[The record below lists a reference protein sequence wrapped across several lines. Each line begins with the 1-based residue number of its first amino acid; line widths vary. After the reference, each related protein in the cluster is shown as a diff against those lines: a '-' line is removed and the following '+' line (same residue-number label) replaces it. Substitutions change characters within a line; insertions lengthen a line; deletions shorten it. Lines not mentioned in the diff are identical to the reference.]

1 MPKKSKFTKQYAK
14 LLEVLREVRLE
25 AALTQTEAGQSFG
38 AHASYISKCE
48 SGERRIDVIELAAF
62 CKLYKIPLDQFLKRA
77 GLL

>member
-1 MPKKSKFTKQYAK
+1 MPKKSKFTKPYAK
-14 LLEVLREVRLE
+14 VLEVLREVRLE
-25 AALTQTEAGQSFG
+25 AALTQTEAGNAFG

-62 CKLYKIPLDQFLKRA
+62 CWLYNVPLDQFLKRA